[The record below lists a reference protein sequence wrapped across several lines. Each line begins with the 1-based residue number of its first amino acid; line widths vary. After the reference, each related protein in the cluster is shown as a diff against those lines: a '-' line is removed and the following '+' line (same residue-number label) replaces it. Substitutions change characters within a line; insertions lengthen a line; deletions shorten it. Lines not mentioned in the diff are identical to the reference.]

1 MISSFVLNFI
11 KRRGVAFYKAGVTDK
26 TSINYRK
33 IFDHFKIDTLLD
45 VGANE
50 GQYAMAMKKW
60 GYSNKIVS
68 FEPVEAVYKKLSA
81 NTREGNNWEAINIAL
96 GDKDG
101 EEYINVSQNTV
112 SSSLLEMLPAHVKQE
127 AGSAYITKE
136 KITVRKLDSIFNTYS
151 KPGSSVYL
159 KLDVQGFE
167 KNVIEGAS
175 DSLKNIKLIQ
185 LEMAIVPLYKGE
197 LLLADMINYM
207 NGKGFV
213 LYNLIPG
220 FNNFETGQQ
229 FQTDGIFVRND
240 LV

>member
-1 MISSFVLNFI
+1 MIRFFLKYAN
-11 KRRGVAFYKAGVTDK
+11 RRGFEIVKAGVTDRI
-26 TSINYRK
+26 SISYLK
-33 IFDHFKIDTLLD
+33 IFSHFKIDTILD

-50 GQYAMAMKKW
+50 GQYAMAMRKL

-68 FEPVEAVYKKLSA
+68 FEPISAVYKKLSA
-81 NTREGNNWEAINIAL
+81 NTSEISNWAAINIAL

-112 SSSLLEMLPAHVKQE
+112 SSSLLEMLPEHVKQE
-127 AGSAYITKE
+127 AGSVYTTKE
-136 KITVRKLDSIFNTYS
+136 KITIRKLDSVFNIYTR
-151 KPGSSVYL
+151 PESSVYL

-167 KNVIEGAS
+167 KNVIDGAS
-175 DSLKNIKLIQ
+175 DSLRNIKLIQ

-220 FNNFETGQQ
+220 FHNFETGQQ
-229 FQTDGIFVRND
+229 FQTDGIFVRKD
-240 LV
+240 LLG